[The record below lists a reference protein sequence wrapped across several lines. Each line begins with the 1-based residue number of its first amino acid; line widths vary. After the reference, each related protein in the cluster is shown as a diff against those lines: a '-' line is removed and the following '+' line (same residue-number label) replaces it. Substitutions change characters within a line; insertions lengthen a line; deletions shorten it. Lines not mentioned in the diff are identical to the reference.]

1 MKKKLTPLLVS
12 LGIIGLAGCSND
24 GEEAENTSS
33 EGDVDFG
40 EVLASSD
47 AGDVTADD
55 ILNQMGTQQVATQT
69 FQLTL
74 DKVLM
79 DKYSEELN
87 QEDLQAEIDQ
97 EIEEMGGEEQVAM
110 MLQQQQSNVDV
121 ESYKQQRL
129 IAQYHDRYFIDEFDI
144 TDEEAKESV
153 REGSHILVSV
163 TEDGEETPEGEEA
176 LTDEEAKEKAEDLIQ
191 QLEDGADFAE
201 LATAESDDPGSAA
214 NNGSLGYVQKG
225 QMVEPF
231 ENALFELEP
240 GEMTTEP
247 VKSDFGYHII
257 LRGEEENIDDEL
269 SSVKR
274 QIVNQRVQE
283 SPDEVLTMYQSLLD
297 EYNVEFENEDIRTFI
312 EDTYLQDE
320 AAVDTEENPE
330 DELGEE

>member
-24 GEEAENTSS
+24 GEEAENTTS

-163 TEDGEETPEGEEA
+163 TEDGEETSEGEEA

>member
-24 GEEAENTSS
+24 GEEAENTTS

>member
-47 AGDVTADD
+47 AGNVTADD